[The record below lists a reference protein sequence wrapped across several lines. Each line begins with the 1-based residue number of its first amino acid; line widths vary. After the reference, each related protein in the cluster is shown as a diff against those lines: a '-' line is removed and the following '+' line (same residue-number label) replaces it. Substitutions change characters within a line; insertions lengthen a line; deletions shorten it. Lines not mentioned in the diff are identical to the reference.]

1 MLPGAG
7 CPGGRPKEHWSQ
19 TGLSELTQGHLLRR
33 EAAAQLE
40 SSFVDFSFSSHK
52 VSLLLTSPEVPT
64 SQGLS
69 IQHLMI
75 DLAHPRGDRG
85 ERESKELVCW
95 RRETDASLAQGDRRI
110 AEQLRNQ

>member
-19 TGLSELTQGHLLRR
+19 TGLSELTQGHLLPR

-40 SSFVDFSFSSHK
+40 SSLVDFSFSSHK
-52 VSLLLTSPEVPT
+52 VSLLLPSPEVPT

-75 DLAHPRGDRG
+75 LHIREGIEVN
-85 ERESKELVCW
+85 ERARSSCAGAGRQTHRW
-95 RRETDASLAQGDRRI
+95 CRETDASLS
-110 AEQLRNQ
+110 N